1 MFCGELICINERAVL
16 CNLQFYYT
24 ELFLKEIE
32 YDIAVSF
39 LYAQPSNAKYSF
51 YFIPSML

>member
-32 YDIAVSF
+32 YDIAVIF